1 MKLRQLRNRTFEQIK
16 NQLVSLEEFLSKFDM
31 NEDDGEIEKRI
42 RELDKQLTEKKP
54 QLIQPR
60 ANNLIF

>member
-1 MKLRQLRNRTFEQIK
+1 
-16 NQLVSLEEFLSKFDM
+16 M

-42 RELDKQLTEKKP
+42 KELDKQLTEKKP

-60 ANNLIF
+60 VNNLIY

>member
-16 NQLVSLEEFLSKFDM
+16 IQLGSLEEFLSKFDM

-42 RELDKQLTEKKP
+42 KELDKQLTEKKP

>member
-1 MKLRQLRNRTFEQIK
+1 MRQLRNRTFEQIK
-16 NQLVSLEEFLSKFDM
+16 TQLVSLEEFLSKFDM

-42 RELDKQLTEKKP
+42 KELDKQLTEKKP
-54 QLIQPR
+54 QVIQPR

>member
-1 MKLRQLRNRTFEQIK
+1 
-16 NQLVSLEEFLSKFDM
+16 M

-42 RELDKQLTEKKP
+42 KELDKQLTEKKP

-60 ANNLIF
+60 ANNLIYQAADDDQPIFGGLFQQVEQNP

>member
-16 NQLVSLEEFLSKFDM
+16 TQLVSLEEFLSKFDM

-42 RELDKQLTEKKP
+42 KELDKQLTEKKP

-60 ANNLIF
+60 VNNLI